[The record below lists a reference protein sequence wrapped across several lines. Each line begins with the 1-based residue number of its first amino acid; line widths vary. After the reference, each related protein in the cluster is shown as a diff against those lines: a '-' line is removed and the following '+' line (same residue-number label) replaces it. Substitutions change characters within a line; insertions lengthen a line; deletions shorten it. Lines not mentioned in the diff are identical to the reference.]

1 MHPLEALN
9 EAQLGHLTRV
19 AERLINSRHLLAPGN
34 RPDRLRSGFG
44 IEFLDHRDFTPGDDL
59 RDIDWRTT
67 ARSRNPQIRRYCNEA
82 SADWFVILDCS
93 ASMVIGDAK
102 KWSLAVQC
110 AAAIAYLLLQLD
122 NRVSILIFSDKIDQM
137 VPLGRGYTH
146 YASILQTLRQIKPAS
161 SGGASNSHTSNSY
174 TSNLHSCVSRIK
186 RNSPVFVI
194 SDFLTADNMR
204 DALNALSLRSDRL
217 HALQILSEQDTFIPS
232 QTTARFKDVE
242 TGQTMAVKLT
252 DTVRK
257 HYHTALHSFQKNL
270 SRLCRKQHIH
280 FSTHMDNEHWKSVLV
295 AHLQARSRQ

>member
-9 EAQLGHLTRV
+9 EAQLSHLTRV

-93 ASMVIGDAK
+93 ASMAIGDAK
-102 KWSLAVQC
+102 KWALALQC
-110 AAAIAYLLLQLD
+110 TAAIAYLLLQLD

-146 YASILQTLRQIKPAS
+146 YAGILQTLRQIKPAK
-161 SGGASNSHTSNSY
+161 SGGASNSHTSNLHS
-174 TSNLHSCVSRIK
+174 SNLHSCVSRVK

-204 DALNALSLRSDRL
+204 VGLNALSLRSDRL

-242 TGQTMAVKLT
+242 TGQTVTVELT
-252 DTVRK
+252 DTERK
-257 HYHTALHSFQKNL
+257 HYHTALNSFQKNL
-270 SRLCRKQHIH
+270 SGLCRKQRIH
-280 FSTHMDNEHWKSVLV
+280 FSTHMDNEHWKSVLA